1 MGRFLKFFCV
11 SIVCLM
17 VLEGC
22 SGKQKIEETKDSEQ
36 ITQPEDDSE
45 AEHIEAQN
53 VIEENIDLSSSFN
66 GINGCAVLYD
76 PSENKVS
83 FYNREMAK
91 EEASPYS
98 TFKIVSALA
107 GLHNGI
113 IKDETSTMN
122 YNGTEYPN
130 PEWNGDLTLQEA
142 FQTSC
147 IWYFRQVIDAVGQE
161 EMGKELREL
170 EYGNC
175 DISEWGGSN
184 INPYQELNGFWL
196 NSSLKISPYEQVQIL
211 AKIFEGQSIFS
222 SEDVEILERIM
233 LVNDNGMQQVYGK
246 TGSGSDGEAWFA
258 GYTEKVGQREYFAVY
273 LKDPSQK
280 EYITGSAAKEIALS
294 IVEKN

>member
-36 ITQPEDDSE
+36 ITQPEDDNQ
-45 AEHIEAQN
+45 AEYIEAQN

-222 SEDVEILERIM
+222 SEDIEILERIM

-258 GYTEKVGQREYFAVY
+258 GYTEKDGQREYFAVY

>member
-11 SIVCLM
+11 LIVCLM
-17 VLEGC
+17 ALGGC
-22 SGKQKIEETKDSEQ
+22 SGKEKIEETKDSEQ
-36 ITQPEDDSE
+36 ITQSEDDSE

-53 VIEENIDLSSSFN
+53 IIEESIDLSSSFN
-66 GINGCAVLYD
+66 GIIGCAVVYD

-83 FYNREMAK
+83 FYNREIAK

-147 IWYFRQVIDAVGQE
+147 IWYFRQIIDAVGQE
-161 EMGKELREL
+161 EMGRELREL

-222 SEDVEILERIM
+222 SEDIEILERIM

-258 GYTEKVGQREYFAVY
+258 GYTEKDGQREYFAVY

>member
-36 ITQPEDDSE
+36 ITQPEDDNQ
-45 AEHIEAQN
+45 AEYIEAQN

-66 GINGCAVLYD
+66 GINGCAVVYD

-83 FYNREMAK
+83 FYNREIAK

-222 SEDVEILERIM
+222 SEDIEILERIM

-258 GYTEKVGQREYFAVY
+258 GYTEKYGQREYFAVY